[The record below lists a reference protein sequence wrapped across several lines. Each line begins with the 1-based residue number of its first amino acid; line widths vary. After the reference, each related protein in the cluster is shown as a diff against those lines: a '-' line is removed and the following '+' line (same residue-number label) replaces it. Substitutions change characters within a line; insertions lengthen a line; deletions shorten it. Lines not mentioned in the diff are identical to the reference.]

1 MIFRNTLRKL
11 SLIGSQVSDDN
22 YELSRRS
29 FIIEGC
35 LSNAIYTLTSGA
47 FLVGYAKY
55 LGANDQF
62 NGIIVALPLLT
73 YIIQMFSPLVLE
85 RLPSRKK
92 LIIGLCF
99 FYRTL
104 LGLMVL
110 IPFITEV
117 KSTRLLLLA
126 VFYFTAYAAF
136 SFLNPAGGSWII
148 SLVPEKMRGRYFGL
162 RDMCIL
168 ASAAVLSIIMGRVL
182 DIYKSSNREFVGFI
196 IVFLVVLVLAV
207 WNFIT
212 LKRIKEPQIVQL
224 NQSLTLKKLI
234 TLPMKHK
241 KFRKVILLNIIW
253 NLAAQ
258 LSIPFFSVYMVTGL
272 KLSYTFIMA
281 AGIIMSFTQAPSA
294 KMWGKLSEKV
304 GWEVTTVLSVGLIGI
319 CHFMWIFVNHSTYL
333 ILIPIIQ
340 VMSGIAWAGINMSFF
355 NIQFKHAPQ
364 EGRTIYIGFNA
375 ALAGL
380 AGFFSALIG
389 ATLVG
394 VLSGIK
400 IDIGITVLD
409 NMLFIFGLSGLLIIC
424 CAVFFSYWFKEENDS
439 LSN

>member
-1 MIFRNTLRKL
+1 MNFRNSLLKL
-11 SLIGSQVSDDN
+11 SLTGSQVSDNN
-22 YELSRRS
+22 YELSRRR

-35 LSNAIYTLTSGA
+35 VSNAIYTLTSGA
-47 FLVGYAKY
+47 FLAGYAKY

-92 LIIGLCF
+92 LIIGLCI

-110 IPFITEV
+110 IPLITES

-126 VFYFTAYAAF
+126 IMYFTAYAAF

-162 RDMCIL
+162 RDMFIL
-168 ASAAVLSIIMGRVL
+168 ASAAVLSLVMGRVL
-182 DIYKSSNREFVGFI
+182 DMFKSSHKEYAGFI
-196 IVFLVVLVLAV
+196 IVFLVVLVLVV
-207 WNFIT
+207 WNIII
-212 LKRIKEPQIVQL
+212 LKRIKEPHVVQL
-224 NQSLTLKKLI
+224 NQSLTIKKLI
-234 TLPMKHK
+234 TMPLKHK
-241 KFRKVILLNIIW
+241 RFRKIILLNIIW

-272 KLSYTFIMA
+272 KLSYTFIMV
-281 AGIIMSFTQAPSA
+281 AGIIMSFTQSLSA
-294 KMWGKLSEKV
+294 KIWGRMSEKV
-304 GWEVTTVLSVGLIGI
+304 GWEVTTVLSIGLIGI
-319 CHFMWIFVNHSTYL
+319 CHIMWIFVNHSSYL

-340 VMSGIAWAGINMSFF
+340 IMAGIAWAGINMSFF

-380 AGFFSALIG
+380 AGFMSALVG

-394 VLSGIK
+394 ALGETK
-400 IDIGITVLD
+400 INIGVTVLN
-409 NMLFIFGLSGLLIIC
+409 NMSFIFGLSGLLIVG
-424 CAVFFSYWFKEENDS
+424 CAVFFSYWFKEEKS
-439 LSN
+439 VIE